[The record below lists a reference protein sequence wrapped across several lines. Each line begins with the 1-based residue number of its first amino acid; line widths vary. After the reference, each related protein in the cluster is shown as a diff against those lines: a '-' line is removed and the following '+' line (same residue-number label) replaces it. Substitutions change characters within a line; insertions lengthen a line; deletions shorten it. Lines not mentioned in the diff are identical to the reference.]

1 MDTFFNKP
9 ELLKL
14 AKNFYLVTGLRVT
27 IWNTSTKKSIAY
39 PEKCC
44 AFCEL
49 LKKKPFLEQQCWKC
63 DSNAMKRVQQGETLT
78 ISSCHAG
85 LVDCLLK
92 ITESDQIIGYLMIGQ
107 VSNNPDKEERTA
119 QLLKFARSYN
129 IPDEKSIPAI
139 EAVQYYSYERLT
151 AATAIAETC
160 ISHIIL
166 KKLILSEKNQIIN
179 RTAEFIQSH
188 MEDNISVNDI
198 CRSLNISRSSLY
210 NTFAADNKSVGKF
223 ITEAKLDHARS
234 LLINTKLSIGEVA
247 KMVGFND
254 YNYFSRIY
262 KKRYGLSPHSYRKS

>member
-44 AFCEL
+44 ALCEL

-92 ITESDQIIGYLMIGQ
+92 ITESDQIIGY
-107 VSNNPDKEERTA
+107 
-119 QLLKFARSYN
+119 
-129 IPDEKSIPAI
+129 
-139 EAVQYYSYERLT
+139 
-151 AATAIAETC
+151 
-160 ISHIIL
+160 
-166 KKLILSEKNQIIN
+166 
-179 RTAEFIQSH
+179 
-188 MEDNISVNDI
+188 
-198 CRSLNISRSSLY
+198 
-210 NTFAADNKSVGKF
+210 
-223 ITEAKLDHARS
+223 
-234 LLINTKLSIGEVA
+234 
-247 KMVGFND
+247 
-254 YNYFSRIY
+254 
-262 KKRYGLSPHSYRKS
+262 